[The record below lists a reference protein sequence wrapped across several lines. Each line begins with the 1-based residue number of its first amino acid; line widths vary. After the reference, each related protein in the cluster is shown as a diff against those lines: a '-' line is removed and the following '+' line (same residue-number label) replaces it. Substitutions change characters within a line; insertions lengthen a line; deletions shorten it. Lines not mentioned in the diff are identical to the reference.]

1 MSCSDTLRKLSL
13 EVLKLTIDN
22 TSFFGYLLRC
32 IQEVS
37 NKNYNDL
44 AGYGNGSKVAAKATS
59 ATSAVYSSTT
69 NYAKASAGA
78 TTASKAT
85 SATSATYSSTAN
97 YAKAIPST
105 ITTRLTNLETSFQD
119 GCNTIMQAVTA
130 KGQTPAS
137 NSPTDIAA
145 AINAIPNISTIYGD
159 IVAGVGG
166 YKSTKITAVNAAHFC
181 NQEYLLNR
189 SDGQWDVLKAGT
201 YRVAMYSQNSYVYF
215 SVNGTQTNL
224 KFGQQYIDFNLKV
237 GDIVCFYRDI
247 SQAMY
252 CCGYICYIG

>member
-69 NYAKASAGA
+69 
-78 TTASKAT
+78 
-85 SATSATYSSTAN
+85 N